1 MSNFQPI
8 EVVSRG
14 GVTQLYVAENLNCIF
29 LAPQGLLYIEIMR
42 VTHVKHGDDI
52 SM

>member
-14 GVTQLYVAENLNCIF
+14 GDTQLHVAENLNCIF
-29 LAPQGLLYIEIMR
+29 LALQGLLYNEIIS